1 MYFQSTN
8 SFVLEPAEYG
18 PESAEPVANVGQIY
32 SVEPQSITCEY
43 SRPVEV
49 FFWDFLPIFLLL
61 SLIVQDA
68 DSQITDQTPDVKRE
82 SSGLQTTSPLKKE
95 AAEDASEHQVTI
107 EEEVANKS
115 ETSLMENS
123 HLSVD
128 VSDANDRSTAMDEGG
143 LTFFPLFIFIIRQF
157 FFVADETHIQSLKS
171 NPAIEVQLDESLDED
186 KAKAEDSGIFQTS
199 VEGKIRGS
207 FGKSLT

>member
-143 LTFFPLFIFIIRQF
+143 LTFFPLFIFIINF
-157 FFVADETHIQSLKS
+157 FLLQTKHTYKASSRIPLLKFS
-171 NPAIEVQLDESLDED
+171 WTRVWTRTRPKLKTLASSKRAQKVRYED
-186 KAKAEDSGIFQTS
+186 RLVSH
-199 VEGKIRGS
+199 
-207 FGKSLT
+207 